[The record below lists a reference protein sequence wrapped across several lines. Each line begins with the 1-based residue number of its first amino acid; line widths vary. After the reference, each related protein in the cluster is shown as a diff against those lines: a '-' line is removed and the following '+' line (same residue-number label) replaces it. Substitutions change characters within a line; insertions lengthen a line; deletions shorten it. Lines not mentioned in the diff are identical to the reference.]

1 MPQLM
6 DKSAPVVPW
15 LGAPDLRLQLSERMQ
30 YLTLGISVVLLLLAL
45 GILAWQAYRCCANTT
60 YTNKGMG
67 WYLNHIQSCAA
78 GIDTIFSLERQL
90 LTRPYFH
97 CSKQ

>member
-45 GILAWQAYRCCANTT
+45 GVLAWQAYWCCASTS

-67 WYLNHIQSCAA
+67 WYLNHVQSCTA
-78 GIDTIFSLERQL
+78 GIDTIFFTGETIINTALFSL
-90 LTRPYFH
+90 
-97 CSKQ
+97 